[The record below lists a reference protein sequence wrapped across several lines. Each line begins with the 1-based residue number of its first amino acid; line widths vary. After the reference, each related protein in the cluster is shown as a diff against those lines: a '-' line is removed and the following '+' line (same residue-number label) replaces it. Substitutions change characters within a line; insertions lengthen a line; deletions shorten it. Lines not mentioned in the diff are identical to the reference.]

1 MRFHVLAADIV
12 VPGNYLLPMMKRR
25 LRGIITALVISG
37 NDRNGLLRARIID
50 HPHHQPCRLGG
61 EGQ

>member
-37 NDRNGLLRARIID
+37 NDIEMASCAPG
-50 HPHHQPCRLGG
+50 
-61 EGQ
+61 